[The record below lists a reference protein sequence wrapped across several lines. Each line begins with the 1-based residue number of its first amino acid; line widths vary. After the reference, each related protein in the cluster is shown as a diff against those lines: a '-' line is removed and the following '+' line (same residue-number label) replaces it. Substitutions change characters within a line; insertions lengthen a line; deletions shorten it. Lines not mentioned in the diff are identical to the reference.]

1 MGAII
6 IKNLPQVLAGLSVF
20 ERNMERA
27 GELALTQAALAVERQ
42 ARLNANTGTH
52 PRGQGHTPGT
62 GPGPNK
68 VTGTLQRSINTEV
81 RYGFGSYVATVGPSV
96 EYARAV
102 ELGSPRWKSGVRY
115 PFLST
120 AVGYMVKSGTL
131 NRVFTLNFMRLM
143 KG

>member
-6 IKNLPQVLAGLSVF
+6 IKNLGQVMSGLTQF
-20 ERNMERA
+20 EINMEKA
-27 GELALTQAALAVERQ
+27 GQLALTQAALAVERQ
-42 ARLNANTGTH
+42 AKLNANTGTH
-52 PRGQGHTPGT
+52 KRGEPRVSGS

-96 EYARAV
+96 EYARSV
-102 ELGSPRWKSGVRY
+102 ELGNPRWKSGVRY

-120 AVGYMVKSGTL
+120 AVGYMVKSGNL
-131 NRVFTLNFMRLM
+131 QRVFQLNFMRLM

>member
-1 MGAII
+1 MGAVIV
-6 IKNLPQVLAGLSVF
+6 KNLGQVMSGLTAF
-20 ERNMERA
+20 ELNMERA
-27 GELALTQAALAVERQ
+27 GQAALTQAALAVERQ
-42 ARLNANTGTH
+42 AKLNANTGTH
-52 PRGQGHTPGT
+52 KRGEGHVPGT

-68 VTGTLQRSINTEV
+68 VTGTLQRSINTQV

-120 AVGYMVKSGTL
+120 AVSYMVKSGNL
-131 NRVFTLNFMRLM
+131 QRVFQLNFLRLM

>member
-1 MGAII
+1 MAAII
-6 IKNLPQVLAGLSVF
+6 VKNLSQVLASLPL
-20 ERNMERA
+20 MEQKIEKA
-27 GELALTQAALAVERQ
+27 GQLALTQAALALERQ
-42 ARLNANTGTH
+42 AKLNANTGTH

-68 VTGTLQRSINTEV
+68 VTGTLQRSINTQV

-120 AVGYMVKSGTL
+120 AVGYMVKSGNL
-131 NRVFTLNFMRLM
+131 NRVFTMNFARLM

>member
-1 MGAII
+1 MAAII
-6 IKNLPQVLAGLSVF
+6 VKNLSQVLASLPL
-20 ERNMERA
+20 MEQKIEKA
-27 GELALTQAALAVERQ
+27 GQLALTQAALALERQ
-42 ARLNANTGTH
+42 AKLNANTGTH

-68 VTGTLQRSINTEV
+68 VTGTLQRSISTEV
-81 RYGFGSYVATVGPSV
+81 RYGFGSYLATVGPSV
-96 EYARAV
+96 EYARSV

-120 AVGYMVKSGTL
+120 AVGYMVKSGNL
-131 NRVFTLNFMRLM
+131 NRVFTMNFARLM

>member
-1 MGAII
+1 MGAVV
-6 IKNLPQVLAGLSVF
+6 IKNLPQVLAGLSRF
-20 ERNMERA
+20 EQNMENA
-27 GELALTQAALAVERQ
+27 GQLALTQAALAVERQ
-42 ARLNANTGTH
+42 AKLNANTGTH
-52 PRGQGHTPGT
+52 ARGAGHTPGT

-68 VTGTLQRSINTEV
+68 VTGTLQRSISTEV
-81 RYGFGSYVATVGPSV
+81 RYGFGSYIATVGPSV

-120 AVGYMVKSGTL
+120 AVGYMVSSGTL
-131 NRVFTLNFMRLM
+131 NRVFTLNFLRLM

>member
-1 MGAII
+1 MAAII
-6 IKNLPQVLAGLSVF
+6 IKNLPQVLSSLTAF
-20 ERNMERA
+20 ERNLEQA
-27 GELALTQAALAVERQ
+27 GQLALAQAALAVERQ
-42 ARLNANTGTH
+42 AKLNANTGTH
-52 PRGQGHTPGT
+52 KRGEGHVPGT

-68 VTGTLQRSINTEV
+68 VTGTLQRSINTQV
-81 RYGFGSYVATVGPSV
+81 RYGFGSYIATVGPSV

-120 AVGYMVKSGTL
+120 AVGYMVSSGNL
-131 NRVFTLNFMRLM
+131 QRVFTLNFLRLM

>member
-1 MGAII
+1 MAAVV
-6 IKNLPQVLAGLSVF
+6 IKNLPQVLAGLTAY
-20 ERNMERA
+20 EQQLERA
-27 GELALTQAALAVERQ
+27 GQLALTQAALGIERQ
-42 ARLNANTGTH
+42 AKLNANTGTH
-52 PRGQGHTPGT
+52 PRGQGHIPGT
-62 GPGPNK
+62 GPGPNR
-68 VTGTLQRSINTEV
+68 VTGTLQRSINTQV

-120 AVGYMVKSGTL
+120 AVGYAISSGNLQRT
-131 NRVFTLNFMRLM
+131 FQLNFMRLM

>member
-1 MGAII
+1 MAAII
-6 IKNLPQVLAGLSVF
+6 VKNLSQVLASLPL
-20 ERNMERA
+20 MEQKIEKA
-27 GELALTQAALAVERQ
+27 GQLALTQAALALERQ
-42 ARLNANTGTH
+42 AKLNANTGTH

-68 VTGTLQRSINTEV
+68 VTGTLQRSISTEV
-81 RYGFGSYVATVGPSV
+81 RYGFGSYLATVGPSV
-96 EYARAV
+96 EYARSI

-120 AVGYMVKSGTL
+120 AVGYMVKSGNL
-131 NRVFTLNFMRLM
+131 NRVFTMNFARLM

>member
-6 IKNLPQVLAGLSVF
+6 IKNLSQVLSGLTAY
-20 ERNMERA
+20 EQKLERA

-42 ARLNANTGTH
+42 AKLNANTGTH
-52 PRGQGHTPGT
+52 PRGKGHTPGT

-68 VTGTLQRSINTEV
+68 VTGDLQRSINTQV
-81 RYGFGSYVATVGPSV
+81 RYGFGSYIATVGPSII
-96 EYARAV
+96 YARAV

-120 AVGYMVKSGTL
+120 AVGYMVSSGNL
-131 NRVFTLNFMRLM
+131 NRVFQINFLRLM
-143 KG
+143 K